1 MAITIAR
8 EMANG
13 SVKPSSQSSRNTPVL
28 EEFGLFAFFFCSLG
42 NHISWSVMGYF
53 SKGMIGFWLVLNAS
67 GVGLRNRSSLF
78 IRCCQKVEVTLGLGI
93 LILPRRRKDQARLK
107 L

>member
-1 MAITIAR
+1 M
-8 EMANG
+8 G
-13 SVKPSSQSSRNTPVL
+13 VSSHPASPPGTHLYLKSSAYL
-28 EEFGLFAFFFCSLG
+28 LFFCSLG

>member
-1 MAITIAR
+1 M
-8 EMANG
+8 G
-13 SVKPSSQSSRNTPVL
+13 VSSHPAGPPGTHLYLKSWAYL
-28 EEFGLFAFFFCSLG
+28 LFFCSLG

-78 IRCCQKVEVTLGLGI
+78 IRCCQKVEITLGLGF